1 MPDIMQSQSTKLM
14 FLDNF
19 DPILY
24 LSRIIIL
31 ILAISVHEFAHALAA
46 DWLGDPTPRS
56 QGRLTLDPRKH
67 LDAFGSIMFLIAGFG
82 WGKPV
87 YTDPRN
93 FKGDPRTGMAV
104 VAAAGPA
111 SYLLLAY
118 IGSILY
124 RLGLVQTEISYYFL
138 FLFVSLN
145 ILLMLFNLL
154 PISPLDGYQVT
165 VGLLPYEIAT
175 VIARY
180 QGQGPI
186 ILMLLIVAGSIF
198 NFNLLGLLLGPPY
211 QLILGLLL
219 N

>member
-1 MPDIMQSQSTKLM
+1 ML
-14 FLDNF
+14 LDNF

-31 ILAISVHEFAHALAA
+31 ILAISVHEYAHALAA

-111 SYLLLAY
+111 SNLLLAY

>member
-1 MPDIMQSQSTKLM
+1 ML
-14 FLDNF
+14 LDNF

-111 SYLLLAY
+111 SNLLLAY

-145 ILLMLFNLL
+145 ILLMLFNLI

-180 QGQGPI
+180 QGQGPLM
-186 ILMLLIVAGSIF
+186 LMLLIVAGSIF
-198 NFNLLGLLLGPPY
+198 NFNLLGLILGPPS

>member
-1 MPDIMQSQSTKLM
+1 MLLDN
-14 FLDNF
+14 LDNF

-111 SYLLLAY
+111 SNLLLAY

-145 ILLMLFNLL
+145 ILLMLFNLI

>member
-1 MPDIMQSQSTKLM
+1 MPDIIQSRSAKLM

-93 FKGDPRTGMAV
+93 FRGDPRTGMAV
-104 VAAAGPA
+104 VAAAGPM
-111 SYLLLAY
+111 SNLLLAY
-118 IGSILY
+118 IGSLLY
-124 RLGLVQTEISYYFL
+124 RVGLVQTEISYYFL

-145 ILLMLFNLL
+145 ILLTLFNLL
-154 PISPLDGYQVT
+154 PIAPLDGYQVT

>member
-1 MPDIMQSQSTKLM
+1 ML
-14 FLDNF
+14 LDNF

-111 SYLLLAY
+111 SNLLLAY

-186 ILMLLIVAGSIF
+186 ILMRLIGAGSIF
-198 NFNLLGLLLGPPY
+198 NFNLLGLLLGQPY
-211 QLILGLLL
+211 QMILGLLL

>member
-1 MPDIMQSQSTKLM
+1 ML
-14 FLDNF
+14 LDNF

-111 SYLLLAY
+111 SNLLLAY

-138 FLFVSLN
+138 FLFVRLN
-145 ILLMLFNLL
+145 ILLMLFNLI

-180 QGQGPI
+180 QGQGPLM
-186 ILMLLIVAGSIF
+186 LMLLIVAGSIF

>member
-1 MPDIMQSQSTKLM
+1 MLLDN
-14 FLDNF
+14 LDNF

-111 SYLLLAY
+111 SNLLLAY

-138 FLFVSLN
+138 FLFVRLN
-145 ILLMLFNLL
+145 ILLMLFNLI

-180 QGQGPI
+180 QGQGPLM
-186 ILMLLIVAGSIF
+186 LMLLIVAGSIF

>member
-1 MPDIMQSQSTKLM
+1 MI
-14 FLDNF
+14 LDNF

-24 LSRIIIL
+24 FSRIIIL

-93 FKGDPRTGMAV
+93 FRGDPRTGMAV
-104 VAAAGPA
+104 VAAAGPV
-111 SYLLLAY
+111 SNLLLAY
-118 IGSILY
+118 IGSLLY
-124 RLGLVQTEISYYFL
+124 RIGLIQTEISYYFL

-154 PISPLDGYQVT
+154 PIAPLDGYQVT

-180 QGQGPI
+180 QSQGPI
-186 ILMLLIVAGSIF
+186 ILMLIIVAGSVF
-198 NFNLLGLLLGPPY
+198 QFNLLGLLLGPPY
-211 QLILGLLL
+211 QLVLGLLF

>member
-1 MPDIMQSQSTKLM
+1 ML
-14 FLDNF
+14 LDNF

-111 SYLLLAY
+111 SNLLLAY

-145 ILLMLFNLL
+145 ILLMLFNLI

-180 QGQGPI
+180 QGQGPLM
-186 ILMLLIVAGSIF
+186 LMLLIVAGSIF
-198 NFNLLGLLLGPPY
+198 NFNLLGLILGPPY

>member
-1 MPDIMQSQSTKLM
+1 MI
-14 FLDNF
+14 LDNF

-93 FKGDPRTGMAV
+93 FRGDPRTGMAV
-104 VAAAGPA
+104 VAAAGPV
-111 SYLLLAY
+111 SNLLLAY
-118 IGSILY
+118 IGSLLY
-124 RLGLVQTEISYYFL
+124 RIGLIQTEVSYYFL

-154 PISPLDGYQVT
+154 PIAPLDGYQVT

-180 QGQGPI
+180 QSQGPI
-186 ILMLLIVAGSIF
+186 ILMLLIVAGSVF
-198 NFNLLGLLLGPPY
+198 QFNLLGLLLGPPY
-211 QLILGLLL
+211 QLVLGLLL

>member
-1 MPDIMQSQSTKLM
+1 ML
-14 FLDNF
+14 LDNF

-67 LDAFGSIMFLIAGFG
+67 LDAFGSIKFLIAGFG

-111 SYLLLAY
+111 SNLLLAY

>member
-1 MPDIMQSQSTKLM
+1 MLLDN
-14 FLDNF
+14 LDNF

-111 SYLLLAY
+111 SNLLLAY

-180 QGQGPI
+180 QGQGPLM
-186 ILMLLIVAGSIF
+186 LMLLIVAGSIF

-211 QLILGLLL
+211 QLI
-219 N
+219 

>member
-1 MPDIMQSQSTKLM
+1 MTDIIPTQSTKLM
-14 FLDNF
+14 ILDNF

-24 LSRIIIL
+24 FSRIIIL

-93 FKGDPRTGMAV
+93 FRGDPRTGMAV
-104 VAAAGPA
+104 VAAAGPV
-111 SYLLLAY
+111 SNLLLAY
-118 IGSILY
+118 IGSLLY
-124 RLGLVQTEISYYFL
+124 RIGLIQTEISYYFL

-154 PISPLDGYQVT
+154 PIAPLDGYQVT

-180 QGQGPI
+180 QSQGPI
-186 ILMLLIVAGSIF
+186 ILMLIIVAGSVF
-198 NFNLLGLLLGPPY
+198 QFNLLGLLLGPPY
-211 QLILGLLL
+211 QLVLGLLL

>member
-56 QGRLTLDPRKH
+56 QGRVTLDPRKH

-104 VAAAGPA
+104 VAAAGPM
-111 SYLLLAY
+111 SNLLLAY

-138 FLFVSLN
+138 FLFVRLN
-145 ILLMLFNLL
+145 ILLMLFNLI

>member
-1 MPDIMQSQSTKLM
+1 MPDIIQSRSTKLM
-14 FLDNF
+14 LIANF

-82 WGKPV
+82 YGKPV

-93 FKGDPRTGMAV
+93 FRGDPRTGMAV
-104 VAAAGPA
+104 VAAAGPM
-111 SYLLLAY
+111 SNLLLAY
-118 IGSILY
+118 IGSLLY
-124 RLGLVQTEISYYFL
+124 RVGLVQTEISYYFL

-145 ILLMLFNLL
+145 ILLTLFNLL
-154 PISPLDGYQVT
+154 PIAPLDGYQVT

>member
-87 YTDPRN
+87 YTNPRN

-104 VAAAGPA
+104 VAAAGPM
-111 SYLLLAY
+111 SNLLLAY
-118 IGSILY
+118 IGSLLY
-124 RLGLVQTEISYYFL
+124 RAGLVQTEISYYFL

-154 PISPLDGYQVT
+154 PIAPLDGYQVT

>member
-1 MPDIMQSQSTKLM
+1 MADIIQLQSIKLM
-14 FLDNF
+14 ILDNF

-93 FKGDPRTGMAV
+93 FRGDPRTGMAV
-104 VAAAGPA
+104 VAAAGPV
-111 SYLLLAY
+111 SNLLLAY
-118 IGSILY
+118 IGSLLY
-124 RLGLVQTEISYYFL
+124 RIGLIQTEVSYYFL

-154 PISPLDGYQVT
+154 PIAPLDGYQVT

-180 QGQGPI
+180 QSQGPI
-186 ILMLLIVAGSIF
+186 ILMLLIVAGSVF
-198 NFNLLGLLLGPPY
+198 QFNLLGLILGPPY

>member
-1 MPDIMQSQSTKLM
+1 M

-93 FKGDPRTGMAV
+93 FRGDPRTGMAI
-104 VAAAGPA
+104 VAAAGPM
-111 SYLLLAY
+111 SNLLLAY
-118 IGSILY
+118 IGSLLY
-124 RLGLVQTEISYYFL
+124 RVGLVQTEISYYFL

-154 PISPLDGYQVT
+154 PIAPLDGYQVT

-198 NFNLLGLLLGPPY
+198 NFNLLGLILGPPY
-211 QLILGLLL
+211 QLILSLLL

>member
-1 MPDIMQSQSTKLM
+1 MPDIIQSQSTKLM

-93 FKGDPRTGMAV
+93 FRGDPRTGMAV
-104 VAAAGPA
+104 VAAAGPM
-111 SYLLLAY
+111 SNLLLAY
-118 IGSILY
+118 IGSLLY
-124 RLGLVQTEISYYFL
+124 RVGLVQTEISYYFL

-145 ILLMLFNLL
+145 ILLTLFNLL
-154 PISPLDGYQVT
+154 PIAPLDGYQVT

>member
-1 MPDIMQSQSTKLM
+1 M

-93 FKGDPRTGMAV
+93 FRGDPRTGMAV
-104 VAAAGPA
+104 VAAAGPM
-111 SYLLLAY
+111 SNLLLAY
-118 IGSILY
+118 IGSLLY
-124 RLGLVQTEISYYFL
+124 RVGLVQTEISYYFL

-154 PISPLDGYQVT
+154 PIAPLDGYQVT

-186 ILMLLIVAGSIF
+186 ILMLLIVAGSMF
-198 NFNLLGLLLGPPY
+198 NFNLLGLILGPPY
-211 QLILGLLL
+211 QLILSLLL

>member
-1 MPDIMQSQSTKLM
+1 MPDIIQSRSTKLM
-14 FLDNF
+14 LIANF

-93 FKGDPRTGMAV
+93 FRGDPRTGMAV
-104 VAAAGPA
+104 VAAAGPM
-111 SYLLLAY
+111 SNLLLAY
-118 IGSILY
+118 IGSLLY
-124 RLGLVQTEISYYFL
+124 RVGLVQTEISYYFL

-145 ILLMLFNLL
+145 ILLTLFNLL
-154 PISPLDGYQVT
+154 PIAPLDGYQVT

>member
-1 MPDIMQSQSTKLM
+1 MTDIIQSQSIKLM
-14 FLDNF
+14 ILDNF

-24 LSRIIIL
+24 FSRIIIL

-93 FKGDPRTGMAV
+93 FRGDPRTGMAV
-104 VAAAGPA
+104 VAAAGPV
-111 SYLLLAY
+111 SNLLLAY
-118 IGSILY
+118 IGSLLY
-124 RLGLVQTEISYYFL
+124 RIGLIQTEISYYFL

-154 PISPLDGYQVT
+154 PIAPLDGYQVT

-180 QGQGPI
+180 QSQGPI
-186 ILMLLIVAGSIF
+186 ILMLLIVAGSVF
-198 NFNLLGLLLGPPY
+198 QFNLLGLLLGPPY
-211 QLILGLLL
+211 QLVLGLLF

>member
-1 MPDIMQSQSTKLM
+1 MPDIIQSRSAKLM

-93 FKGDPRTGMAV
+93 FRGDPRTGMAV
-104 VAAAGPA
+104 VAAAGPM
-111 SYLLLAY
+111 SNLLLAY
-118 IGSILY
+118 IGSLLY
-124 RLGLVQTEISYYFL
+124 RVGLVQTEISYYFL

-145 ILLMLFNLL
+145 ILLTLFNLL
-154 PISPLDGYQVT
+154 PIAPLDGYQVT

-211 QLILGLLL
+211 QLVLGLLL

>member
-1 MPDIMQSQSTKLM
+1 MLLDN
-14 FLDNF
+14 LDNF

-111 SYLLLAY
+111 SNLLLAY

-138 FLFVSLN
+138 FLFVRLN
-145 ILLMLFNLL
+145 ILLMLFNLI

>member
-1 MPDIMQSQSTKLM
+1 MPDIIQSRSAKLM

-93 FKGDPRTGMAV
+93 FRGDPRTGMAV
-104 VAAAGPA
+104 VAAAGPM
-111 SYLLLAY
+111 SNLLLAY
-118 IGSILY
+118 IGSLLY
-124 RLGLVQTEISYYFL
+124 RVGLVQTEISYYFL

-145 ILLMLFNLL
+145 ILLTLFNLL
-154 PISPLDGYQVT
+154 SKIQ
-165 VGLLPYEIAT
+165 
-175 VIARY
+175 
-180 QGQGPI
+180 
-186 ILMLLIVAGSIF
+186 
-198 NFNLLGLLLGPPY
+198 
-211 QLILGLLL
+211 
-219 N
+219 

>member
-1 MPDIMQSQSTKLM
+1 MPDIIQSRSAKLM

-93 FKGDPRTGMAV
+93 FRGDPRTGMAV
-104 VAAAGPA
+104 VAAAGPM
-111 SYLLLAY
+111 SNLLLAY
-118 IGSILY
+118 IGSLLY
-124 RLGLVQTEISYYFL
+124 RVGLVQTEISYYFL

-145 ILLMLFNLL
+145 ILLTLFNLL
-154 PISPLDGYQVT
+154 PIAPLDGYQVT

-186 ILMLLIVAGSIF
+186 ILMLLIVSPSIF

-211 QLILGLLL
+211 QLILDLLL

>member
-1 MPDIMQSQSTKLM
+1 MTDIIQSQSTKLM

-104 VAAAGPA
+104 VAAAGPM
-111 SYLLLAY
+111 SNLLLAY
-118 IGSILY
+118 IGSLLY
-124 RLGLVQTEISYYFL
+124 RVGLVQTEISYYFL

-145 ILLMLFNLL
+145 ILLTLFNLL
-154 PISPLDGYQVT
+154 PIAPLDGYQVT

>member
-1 MPDIMQSQSTKLM
+1 ML
-14 FLDNF
+14 LDNF

-111 SYLLLAY
+111 SNLLLAY

-145 ILLMLFNLL
+145 ILLMLFNLI

-180 QGQGPI
+180 QGQGPLM
-186 ILMLLIVAGSIF
+186 LMLLIVAGSIF
-198 NFNLLGLLLGPPY
+198 NFNLLGLILGPITKVFFIF
-211 QLILGLLL
+211 QLTI
-219 N
+219 NKII

>member
-1 MPDIMQSQSTKLM
+1 MADIIQLQSIKLM
-14 FLDNF
+14 ILDNF
-19 DPILY
+19 DPVLY

-93 FKGDPRTGMAV
+93 FRGDPRTGMAV
-104 VAAAGPA
+104 VAAAGPV
-111 SYLLLAY
+111 SNLLLAY
-118 IGSILY
+118 IGSLLY
-124 RLGLVQTEISYYFL
+124 RIGLIQTEVSYYFL

-154 PISPLDGYQVT
+154 PIAPLDGYQVT

-180 QGQGPI
+180 QSQGPI
-186 ILMLLIVAGSIF
+186 ILMLLIVAGSVF
-198 NFNLLGLLLGPPY
+198 QFNLLGLILGPPY

>member
-1 MPDIMQSQSTKLM
+1 MI
-14 FLDNF
+14 LDNF

-24 LSRIIIL
+24 FSRIIIL

-93 FKGDPRTGMAV
+93 FRGDPRTGMAV
-104 VAAAGPA
+104 VAAAGPV
-111 SYLLLAY
+111 SNLLLAY
-118 IGSILY
+118 IGSLLY
-124 RLGLVQTEISYYFL
+124 RIGLIQTEISYYFL

-154 PISPLDGYQVT
+154 PIAPLDGYQVT

-180 QGQGPI
+180 QSQGPI
-186 ILMLLIVAGSIF
+186 ILMLLIVAGSVF
-198 NFNLLGLLLGPPY
+198 QFNLLGLLLGPPY
-211 QLILGLLL
+211 QLVLGLLL

>member
-1 MPDIMQSQSTKLM
+1 MPDIIQSRSAKLM

-104 VAAAGPA
+104 VAAAGPM
-111 SYLLLAY
+111 SNLLLAY
-118 IGSILY
+118 IGSLLY
-124 RLGLVQTEISYYFL
+124 RVGLVQTEISYYFL

-145 ILLMLFNLL
+145 ILLTLFNLL
-154 PISPLDGYQVT
+154 PIAPLDGYQVT

-211 QLILGLLL
+211 QLVLGLLL

>member
-1 MPDIMQSQSTKLM
+1 MTDIIQSQSIKLM
-14 FLDNF
+14 ILDNF

-24 LSRIIIL
+24 FSRIIIL

-93 FKGDPRTGMAV
+93 FRGDPRTGMAV
-104 VAAAGPA
+104 VAAAGPV
-111 SYLLLAY
+111 SNLLLAY
-118 IGSILY
+118 IGSLLY
-124 RLGLVQTEISYYFL
+124 RIGLIQTEISYYFL

-154 PISPLDGYQVT
+154 PIAPLDGYQVT

-180 QGQGPI
+180 QSQGPI
-186 ILMLLIVAGSIF
+186 ILMLLIVAGSVF
-198 NFNLLGLLLGPPY
+198 QFNLLGLLLGPPY
-211 QLILGLLL
+211 QLVLGLLL

>member
-1 MPDIMQSQSTKLM
+1 M

-93 FKGDPRTGMAV
+93 FRGDPRTGMAI
-104 VAAAGPA
+104 VAASGPM
-111 SYLLLAY
+111 SNLLLAY
-118 IGSILY
+118 IGSLLY
-124 RLGLVQTEISYYFL
+124 RVGLVQTEISYYFL

-154 PISPLDGYQVT
+154 PIAPLDGYQVT

-186 ILMLLIVAGSIF
+186 ILMLLIVAGSMF
-198 NFNLLGLLLGPPY
+198 NFNLLGLILGPPY
-211 QLILGLLL
+211 QLILSLLL

>member
-1 MPDIMQSQSTKLM
+1 ML
-14 FLDNF
+14 LDNF

-111 SYLLLAY
+111 SNLLLAY